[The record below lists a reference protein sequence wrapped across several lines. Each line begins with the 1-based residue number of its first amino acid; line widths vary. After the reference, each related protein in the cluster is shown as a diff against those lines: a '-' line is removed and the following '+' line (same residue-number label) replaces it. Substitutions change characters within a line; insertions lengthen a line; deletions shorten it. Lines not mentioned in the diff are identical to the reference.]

1 MSFEDILKIV
11 GALVAT
17 ATSVYTL
24 WQLANNDKQGK
35 WGRLRE
41 EYKFA
46 KEFLVELRKEP
57 EMSDFQ
63 RAKGYRALA
72 GFQAIG
78 VKDGDYLM
86 SLEEPAKAMDRYVM
100 GFDYVE
106 YDPLRESE
114 QIQFLKKYQPAFAR
128 RWRKFAYGVVY
139 VFCVF
144 FAVAPLCLAGFFTR
158 QPGALAIAVITC
170 LVVFAPGAWM
180 TLQTLIKIIAA
191 EKLVQHQ
198 IPAKAKSASS
208 LSADEKASLV

>member
-1 MSFEDILKIV
+1 MSFEDILKVV

-46 KEFLVELRKEP
+46 KEFLVELRNDP
-57 EMSDFQ
+57 RMSDFQ
-63 RAKGYRALA
+63 RAKGYQAVA
-72 GFQAIG
+72 GFKALG
-78 VKDGDYLM
+78 VKEGDYLM
-86 SLEEPAKAMDRYVM
+86 SLEEPARAMDRYVL

-106 YDPLRESE
+106 HDPTREAE

-139 VFCVF
+139 VVCVF

-158 QPGALAIAVITC
+158 QPGALATAVITC
-170 LVVFAPGAWM
+170 LVVFVPGAWM

-198 IPAKAKSASS
+198 IPAKAKLASS